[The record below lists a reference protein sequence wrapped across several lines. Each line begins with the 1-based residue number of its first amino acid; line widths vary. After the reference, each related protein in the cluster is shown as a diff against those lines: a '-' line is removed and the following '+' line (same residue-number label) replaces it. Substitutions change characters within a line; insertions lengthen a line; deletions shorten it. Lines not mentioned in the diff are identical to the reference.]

1 MKDLLTF
8 LNDSPSQFHA
18 VENIRQ
24 ELEQAGPVMIVPGV
38 DGLQRF
44 FP

>member
-24 ELEQAGPVMIVPGV
+24 ELEQAGYTR
-38 DGLQRF
+38 LS
-44 FP
+44 